1 MKIGFD
7 KRFEK
12 DFDRVPTEIQ
22 KAVKS
27 AIKNVLENNSTKEIL
42 NLKKLKGFKDHYRI
56 KIGSYR
62 IGIYFE
68 NDDTIIFSRILHR
81 KEIYRFFPKK

>member
-27 AIKNVLENNSTKEIL
+27 AIKNVLESNSTKEIS
-42 NLKKLKGFKDHYRI
+42 NLKKLKGFT
-56 KIGSYR
+56 
-62 IGIYFE
+62 
-68 NDDTIIFSRILHR
+68 NII
-81 KEIYRFFPKK
+81 E